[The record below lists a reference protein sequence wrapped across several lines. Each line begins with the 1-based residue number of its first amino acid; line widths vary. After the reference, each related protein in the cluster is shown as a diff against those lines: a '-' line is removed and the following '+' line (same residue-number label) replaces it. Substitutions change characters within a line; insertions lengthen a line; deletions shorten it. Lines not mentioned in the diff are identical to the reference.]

1 MELEILNNM
10 RALYAG
16 PQSRRVSVGFPAVDV
31 ELPSGKKASSWEG
44 GRDQP
49 PTLFSLPKSGLL
61 VWIVRQQV
69 LWWGF
74 SFSSFFLYFFLFLSC
89 VGENFFFQ

>member
-49 PTLFSLPKSGLL
+49 PPSFPSPNQGCLFG
-61 VWIVRQQV
+61 
-69 LWWGF
+69 
-74 SFSSFFLYFFLFLSC
+74 
-89 VGENFFFQ
+89 